1 MNTFYHHISQLWN
14 SQNSNRAKLSLSS
27 GAAFKCRG
35 SALCYFPFWPW
46 PCGVT
51 TTEASITRARWE
63 TAAGSSITAERR
75 GRLNWQLS
83 PPPLWRLGRLV
94 WNYNAKSASLPG
106 SSVTPGSV
114 QCMYAGG
121 VFFLTLLLT
130 SKQSYRLVPL
140 KLLCELCYICVHQL
154 VEKTAGSSCDH
165 SVCTQALNHEVP
177 LNTFKHLEVRSL
189 SKKLR
194 NRNFQPLNCN

>member
-1 MNTFYHHISQLWN
+1 MHSGGFLGLRYCTCTFVNIFYHHISQLWN

-35 SALCYFPFWPW
+35 SALRYIPFWPW

-83 PPPLWRLGRLV
+83 PPPLWRLWRLV
-94 WNYNAKSASLPG
+94 WNYDAKSASLPG
-106 SSVTPGSV
+106 SSMTAPDRCSARTQGE
-114 QCMYAGG
+114 
-121 VFFLTLLLT
+121 FFLTLLLT
-130 SKQSYRLVPL
+130 SKQSYRLV
-140 KLLCELCYICVHQL
+140 LLSYCVNY
-154 VEKTAGSSCDH
+154 VT
-165 SVCTQALNHEVP
+165 SVFTNLW
-177 LNTFKHLEVRSL
+177 
-189 SKKLR
+189 R
-194 NRNFQPLNCN
+194 NRLEAAVTTACAHRHWLMKFL